1 MNLFCH
7 GFLVLN
13 IVLNSIWCH
22 PVHFSVT
29 NVEYNKDKQGFEI
42 VLKLFKS
49 DLETALSLQFGLKFA
64 DAGKN
69 VIQAD
74 QKILQQYI
82 DLHFKIRVNGK
93 GVHVVYRENKVSGD
107 DIWLY
112 ADCKYKNKV
121 QELAVDNS
129 LITEV
134 YDDQTNLLIL
144 GYMSQQNG
152 IRLDKTNTNFRIK
165 IDQDRPEVV
174 H

>member
-13 IVLNSIWCH
+13 IIFSSIWYH

-49 DLETALSLQFGLKFA
+49 DLETALSLQYGLKFA
-64 DAGKN
+64 DADKN

-74 QKILQQYI
+74 PKILQQYI
-82 DLHFKIRVNGK
+82 DLHFKIRINGK
-93 GVHVVYRENKVSGD
+93 GVNVVYRENKVSGD

-112 ADCKYKNKV
+112 ADCKYKKKV

-165 IDQDRPEVV
+165 VDQDRPEVV